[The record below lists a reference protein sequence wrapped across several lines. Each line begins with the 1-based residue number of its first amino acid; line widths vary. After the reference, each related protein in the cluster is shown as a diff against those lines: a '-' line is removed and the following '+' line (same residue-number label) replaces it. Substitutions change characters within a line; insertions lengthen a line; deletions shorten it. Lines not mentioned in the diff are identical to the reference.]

1 MRFRLLCVFALVS
14 VPCIS
19 HGDDLFDDQ
28 SIVPCESDCND
39 EIRDEAVYTVR
50 SESADFILHD
60 TAQQKVMSIKK
71 AGNVT
76 EITLR
81 CFNNPVSDQPDSSHT
96 MRTRFVNPANKVV
109 RGFAFKIAGSK
120 NPVAEAERITN
131 EYISD
136 KRYGIPLIRSDEV
149 IRLRSGDCTEHT
161 VLLSAILRAAKIP
174 TRAVVG
180 LIYTPV
186 FGERRNV
193 FVYHMW
199 AEAWYRGRW
208 IVADASFPG
217 ARKHGRYIAL
227 SYHSLKSE
235 MPLDYMAALAS
246 IKNLT
251 IRRAR

>member
-1 MRFRLLCVFALVS
+1 MIFRLLCALALVS
-14 VPCIS
+14 VPIILL
-19 HGDDLFDDQ
+19 GGDLFDEE
-28 SIVPCESDCND
+28 SVVPCDSGCGA
-39 EIRDEAVYTVR
+39 EINSEAVYTIR

-60 TAQQKVMSIKK
+60 TAQQKVISIQKND
-71 AGNVT
+71 GVS
-76 EITLR
+76 EITIR
-81 CFNNPVSDQPDSSHT
+81 CFDNTLSDKPDSSNT
-96 MRTRFVNPANKVV
+96 GRTRYINPENPIV
-109 RGFAFKIAGSK
+109 RKLASRIAGS
-120 NPVAEAERITN
+120 NDPISEAERVTN
-131 EYISD
+131 EYITD

-180 LIYTPV
+180 LIYTPM

-199 AEAWYRGRW
+199 AEAWYHGRW

-217 ARKHGRYIAL
+217 ARKHGRYIAF

-235 MPLDYMAALAS
+235 MPLDYMAALAG
-246 IKNLT
+246 IKN
-251 IRRAR
+251 IAIHRVR